1 MLTIYTIFNR
11 LPFYACSICLELQF
25 DRRVGSPDHMN
36 IDALKGG
43 KKEQVPSGGN
53 TPGNGD

>member
-1 MLTIYTIFNR
+1 MLALFVLNFSLI
-11 LPFYACSICLELQF
+11 A
-25 DRRVGSPDHMN
+25 GSVLLIMN